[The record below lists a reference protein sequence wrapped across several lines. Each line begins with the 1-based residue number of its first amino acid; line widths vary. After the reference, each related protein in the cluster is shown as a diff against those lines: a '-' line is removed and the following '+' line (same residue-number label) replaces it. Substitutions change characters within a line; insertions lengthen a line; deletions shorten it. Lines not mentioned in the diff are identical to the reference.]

1 MVAVQEQSK
10 LDTYDY
16 FLWRPVMLKKALK
29 WELGT
34 SAWTLNDLV
43 TFHEMQDIEDA
54 LQEESYAKVNEK

>member
-1 MVAVQEQSK
+1 VQEHSK
-10 LDTYDY
+10 LDSYDY

-34 SAWTLNDLV
+34 GAWTLNDLV

-54 LQEESYAKVNEK
+54 LQEESYAKANEK